1 MIRNEK
7 QHLGGYINMS
17 KTVSSVLFV
26 LIAFV
31 ILSAFTFWKLL
42 PNGSVNKVQKE
53 TKNINNYMNEIGSEI
68 IRCLKEQDKEGI
80 NKLFCNKVKSTNYSY
95 DRINIIF
102 DYIKNS
108 GKVYIG
114 NGEWTSPVGHGS
126 NDWNGKTTEY
136 LSCKYLGDVRIW
148 DKEYDLKFTAYQV
161 LKKHKDYEGVHC
173 IYFIEKVSDEI
184 LDKVLQNKEKTI
196 ERKRYLGMD
205 LINTNFNTYID
216 ESIIPKEL
224 YENDLYLIP
233 NNFEDD
239 R

>member
-1 MIRNEK
+1 MIRNEN

-17 KTVSSVLFV
+17 KTVSNVLFV

-80 NKLFCNKVKSTNYSY
+80 NKLLCNKVKSTNYSY

-126 NDWNGKTTEY
+126 NDWNGKTAEY
-136 LSCKYLGDVRIW
+136 LSCKYLGDVRIG
-148 DKEYDLKFTAYQV
+148 DKEK
-161 LKKHKDYEGVHC
+161 
-173 IYFIEKVSDEI
+173 
-184 LDKVLQNKEKTI
+184 
-196 ERKRYLGMD
+196 
-205 LINTNFNTYID
+205 
-216 ESIIPKEL
+216 
-224 YENDLYLIP
+224 
-233 NNFEDD
+233 
-239 R
+239 